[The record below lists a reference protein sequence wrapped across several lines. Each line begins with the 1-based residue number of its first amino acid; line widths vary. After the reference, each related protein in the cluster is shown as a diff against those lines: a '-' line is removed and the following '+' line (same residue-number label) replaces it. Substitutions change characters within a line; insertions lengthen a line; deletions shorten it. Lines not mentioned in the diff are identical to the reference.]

1 MLRQGRATCEGGGQ
15 GERQDWYTLS
25 YESSARSL
33 LLLANLLL
41 LLFCL
46 ILMGPCTRSGR
57 TRLGYEP
64 VCVGLVQ
71 PLNFENKGL
80 FKQDLKP
87 VTGKVRR
94 VSETQLSPRQ
104 HTNGLALLASDADS
118 GKVLGGAAGS
128 LDAAYLQSRL
138 FAGLQCLL
146 EPQQLELMLRLAD
159 KASSFPLPRLRNLG
173 FSNSL
178 CILTVLPMLT
188 GRLTWST
195 SVRKCKCT
203 TEEALG
209 YCVFV
214 CP

>member
-1 MLRQGRATCEGGGQ
+1 M
-15 GERQDWYTLS
+15 QDWYTLS

-33 LLLANLLL
+33 LLLANLLPL
-41 LLFCL
+41 SCCL

-57 TRLGYEP
+57 TPQVYLGYEL

-71 PLNFENKGL
+71 PLKFENNGL
-80 FKQDLKP
+80 FKQDLKR

-94 VSETQLSPRQ
+94 VSETQLSSRQ
-104 HTNGLALLASDADS
+104 QTVSLCWLRTQTAVRSSAVLDLSTLLIYSHDS
-118 GKVLGGAAGS
+118 
-128 LDAAYLQSRL
+128 

-146 EPQQLELMLRLAD
+146 EPQQLELTLRLAD
-159 KASSFPLPRLRNLG
+159 KASSFPLPRLRNVG
-173 FSNSL
+173 FSNSH
-178 CILTVLPMLT
+178 CVLTVVPMLT
-188 GRLTWST
+188 GRLTWTT
-195 SVRKCKCT
+195 SVRECKCT